1 MFDDDLV
8 GQTTL
13 PFSALA
19 QDQLTKLQHLRPLP
33 KKNRQHAKP
42 SCTSLLF
49 SLSARNEVPRVRR
62 TAHHP
67 PFPPPTSAARKIPNT
82 GRHRAAAAHQTGP
95 RFAVQ
100 CIQWQRRRIA
110 KPGGTSLRRRCATP
124 RRASPA
130 PPSPLASGELL
141 RPRLR
146 ACTSPRP
153 SSAALA
159 PPPPTDPTAPAPARL
174 HLRGVAATASSS
186 GRLSSS
192 LLLVREVICSW

>member
-13 PFSALA
+13 PFSVLA
-19 QDQLTKLQHLRPLP
+19 QDQLTKLQHLPTP
-33 KKNRQHAKP
+33 AKKTPARQTELHVTSFLSSNSRRGPSSPPNRSP
-42 SCTSLLF
+42 PT
-49 SLSARNEVPRVRR
+49 LS
-62 TAHHP
+62 
-67 PFPPPTSAARKIPNT
+67 PPTSAARKIPNT

-110 KPGGTSLRRRCATP
+110 KPGGTSLRRRCATL

-130 PPSPLASGELL
+130 PPSLLASGELP
-141 RPRLR
+141 RRLR
-146 ACTSPRP
+146 ATTSPRP

-159 PPPPTDPTAPAPARL
+159 PPPTDPTAPAPVPL
-174 HLRGVAATASSS
+174 HPRGVAATASSS
-186 GRLSSS
+186 GRLSPS